1 MKTSGRSISC
11 CETGVEIFNVLL
23 LHLTKLQLLNCVRAV
38 DFNAMA
44 ITHAFVFVVTTH
56 TVVLQITVLLLLLL
70 GGGGG
75 ETDSKDLFVFLFD
88 FTLS

>member
-1 MKTSGRSISC
+1 MRAF
-11 CETGVEIFNVLL
+11 E
-23 LHLTKLQLLNCVRAV
+23 LNAL
-38 DFNAMA
+38 A

-56 TVVLQITVLLLLLL
+56 TVVLQITVLL
-70 GGGGG
+70 GGGGSGG

>member
-1 MKTSGRSISC
+1 MLC
-11 CETGVEIFNVLL
+11 DDVEIFNVLL
-23 LHLTKLQLLNCVRAV
+23 LGKLQLLNCVRAV

-56 TVVLQITVLLLLLL
+56 TVVLQITVLLLQEVVV
-70 GGGGG
+70 G

>member
-1 MKTSGRSISC
+1 MLC
-11 CETGVEIFNVLL
+11 DDVEIFNVLL
-23 LHLTKLQLLNCVRAV
+23 LGKLQLLNCVRAV

-56 TVVLQITVLLLLLL
+56 TVVLQITVLLLL

>member
-1 MKTSGRSISC
+1 MLC
-11 CETGVEIFNVLL
+11 DDVEIFNVLL
-23 LHLTKLQLLNCVRAV
+23 LGKLQLLNCVRAV

-56 TVVLQITVLLLLLL
+56 TVVVLQITVLL
-70 GGGGG
+70 GGGGSGG